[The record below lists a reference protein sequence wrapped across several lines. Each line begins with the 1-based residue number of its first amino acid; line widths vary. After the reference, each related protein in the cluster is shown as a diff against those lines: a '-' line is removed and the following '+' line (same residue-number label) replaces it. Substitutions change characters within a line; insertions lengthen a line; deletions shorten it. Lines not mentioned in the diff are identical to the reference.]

1 VSEQYVEREQRVTP
15 LELFFDLV
23 FVFGFTQVTT
33 VVSDDPTWGGLGHGL
48 LILAALWWAWAA
60 YAWLTNTVDPGEDAV
75 WGAMLV
81 AMAAMF
87 VAALTVPEAFD
98 RHGVVFGVA
107 FLIVNV
113 VWLTLYALAARG
125 DRDLLAAILRNA
137 PLALTGAALIIAAGF
152 VQGGLRPT
160 LWLAAL
166 AVGLFGP
173 LLGGLSGWRVQPAHF
188 VERHGLIVIIAIGE
202 SLIAIG
208 LGARSTEFGTG
219 VIVAAVLGLVV
230 ATSFWLAYFDFFPI
244 RGQQM
249 LADRSGAQRI
259 ALARDAYTYLHL
271 PMVAGIVL
279 FAFAMK
285 TTLAHVGDEL
295 DTIPARGLCGGP
307 ALYLLAYVA
316 LRLRVSGTLGRG
328 RLIAAVACALL
339 LPIALVVP
347 ALVALALVAAVW
359 VAFDAYEII
368 WWREARARTRAL
380 RLPDVHLLKIVRPCT
395 NPPRPV
401 AQVFCSGTVSRE

>member
-1 VSEQYVEREQRVTP
+1 VSEQHVEREQPVTP

-33 VVSDDPTWGGLGHGL
+33 VLSDDPTWSGLGHGL

-60 YAWLTNTVDPGEDAV
+60 YAWLTNTADPDEGAV

-81 AMAAMF
+81 SMGAMF
-87 VAALTVPEAFD
+87 VAALAVPEVFG

-113 VWLTLYALAARG
+113 MHLALYGLAARG
-125 DRDLLAAILRNA
+125 DRDLLAAILRYA
-137 PLALTGAALIIAAGF
+137 PLALAGAVLIVAAGF
-152 VQGGLRPT
+152 VDGALRPI

-173 LLGGLSGWRVQPAHF
+173 LFGGISGWRVQPAHF

-208 LGARSTEFGTG
+208 LGARGTGLGTG

-230 ATSFWLAYFDFFPI
+230 TTSFWLAYFDFFPM
-244 RGQQM
+244 RGRQL
-249 LADRSGAQRI
+249 LADRSGAQRT
-259 ALARDAYTYLHL
+259 ALARDVYTYLHL

-295 DTIPARGLCGGP
+295 DTIPALGLCWGP
-307 ALYLLAYVA
+307 ALYLFAYVA
-316 LRLRVSGTLGRG
+316 LRFRVARTFGGG
-328 RLIAAVACALL
+328 RLIAAVSCALL
-339 LPIALVVP
+339 MPIALVVP
-347 ALVALALVAAVW
+347 ALVALALIAAVW
-359 VAFDAYEII
+359 VALHAYEII
-368 WWREARARTRAL
+368 WWREARTQARAL
-380 RLPDVHLLKIVRPCT
+380 RVP
-395 NPPRPV
+395 
-401 AQVFCSGTVSRE
+401 AAS

>member
-1 VSEQYVEREQRVTP
+1 VSEQHAEREQRVTP

-33 VVSDDPTWGGLGHGL
+33 VLSDDPTWGGLGHGL
-48 LILAALWWAWAA
+48 LILGALWWAWAA
-60 YAWLTNTVDPGEDAV
+60 YAWLTNTVDPGEGAV
-75 WGAMLV
+75 WEAMVV

-87 VAALTVPEAFD
+87 VAALAVPEAFG

-113 VWLTLYALAARG
+113 MHLALYALAARG
-125 DRDLLAAILRNA
+125 DKDLLAAILRVA
-137 PLALTGAALIIAAGF
+137 PSALTGAALIIAAGF
-152 VQGGLRPT
+152 VHGGLRPV

-166 AVGLFGP
+166 AVGFFGP

-188 VERHGLIVIIAIGE
+188 IERHGLIVIIAIGE

-208 LGARSTEFGTG
+208 LGARGTGLGAG

-244 RGQQM
+244 RAQQM
-249 LADRSGAQRI
+249 LADRRGVQRI
-259 ALARDAYTYLHL
+259 ALARDVYTYLHL
-271 PMVAGIVL
+271 PMVVGIVL

-295 DTIPARGLCGGP
+295 DTISAFGLCGGP
-307 ALYLLAYVA
+307 ALYLFAYVA
-316 LRLRVSGTLGRG
+316 LRLRVSRTLGRG
-328 RLIAAVACALL
+328 RLVAAVACALL
-339 LPIALVVP
+339 WPIAVVVP
-347 ALVALALVAAVW
+347 ALVALTLVTAVW
-359 VAFDAYEII
+359 VAFHAYEII

-380 RLPDVHLLKIVRPCT
+380 R
-395 NPPRPV
+395 
-401 AQVFCSGTVSRE
+401 VSAS

>member
-33 VVSDDPTWGGLGHGL
+33 VLSDDPTWGGLGHGL

-87 VAALTVPEAFD
+87 VAALAVPEAFD

-125 DRDLLAAILRNA
+125 DRDLLAAILRSA
-137 PLALTGAALIIAAGF
+137 PSALAGTALIIAAGF
-152 VQGGLRPT
+152 VHGGLRPM

-173 LLGGLSGWRVQPAHF
+173 LLGGISGWRVQPAHF

-208 LGARSTEFGTG
+208 LGARSTEIGTG

-230 ATSFWLAYFDFFPI
+230 TTSFWLAYFDFFPI

-249 LADRSGAQRI
+249 LADRSGAQRT

-295 DTIPARGLCGGP
+295 DTIPALGLCGGP

-316 LRLRVSGTLGRG
+316 LRLRVSRTLGRG

-339 LPIALVVP
+339 FPIVVVVP
-347 ALVALALVAAVW
+347 ALLALALVAAVW

-380 RLPDVHLLKIVRPCT
+380 RLP
-395 NPPRPV
+395 
-401 AQVFCSGTVSRE
+401 ASVS

>member
-1 VSEQYVEREQRVTP
+1 VSEQHAEREQRVTP

-33 VVSDDPTWGGLGHGL
+33 VLSDDPTWGGLGHGL

-60 YAWLTNTVDPGEDAV
+60 YAWLTNTVDPGEGAV

-81 AMAAMF
+81 ALAAMF
-87 VAALTVPEAFD
+87 VAALAVPEAFG

-113 VWLTLYALAARG
+113 MHLTLYALGARG
-125 DRDLLAAILRNA
+125 DRDLLAAILRIA
-137 PLALTGAALIIAAGF
+137 PTALAGATLIVVAGF
-152 VQGGLRPT
+152 VHGGLRPM

-173 LLGGLSGWRVQPAHF
+173 LLGGMRGWRVQPAHF

-208 LGARSTEFGTG
+208 LGARGTGLDTG

-230 ATSFWLAYFDFFPI
+230 VTSFWLAYFDFFQI

-249 LADRSGAQRI
+249 LTDRTGAQRT
-259 ALARDAYTYLHL
+259 ALARDVYTYLHL

-295 DTIPARGLCGGP
+295 DTIPALGLCGGP
-307 ALYLLAYVA
+307 ALYLFAYVA
-316 LRLRVSGTLGRG
+316 LRLRVSRTFGRG
-328 RLIAAVACALL
+328 RLLAAVACALL

-347 ALVALALVAAVW
+347 ALVALTLVAAVW
-359 VAFDAYEII
+359 VAFHAYEFI

-380 RLPDVHLLKIVRPCT
+380 RLP
-395 NPPRPV
+395 
-401 AQVFCSGTVSRE
+401 ASAS

>member
-1 VSEQYVEREQRVTP
+1 VSEQHAEREQRVTP

-33 VVSDDPTWGGLGHGL
+33 VLSDDPTWGGLGHGL

-60 YAWLTNTVDPGEDAV
+60 YAWLTNTVDPDVGAV

-87 VAALTVPEAFD
+87 VAALAVPDAFG

-113 VWLTLYALAARG
+113 MHLTLYALGARR
-125 DRDLLAAILRNA
+125 DRELLAAILRIA
-137 PLALTGAALIIAAGF
+137 PLALTGAALILAAGF
-152 VQGGLRPT
+152 VHGALRPT

-208 LGARSTEFGTG
+208 LGARHTG
-219 VIVAAVLGLVV
+219 LGAGAIVAAVLGLAVV
-230 ATSFWLAYFDFFPI
+230 TSFWLAYFDFFPI

-249 LADRSGAQRI
+249 LSDRSGAERT
-259 ALARDAYTYLHL
+259 ALARDVYTYLHL

-295 DTIPARGLCGGP
+295 DTIPALGLCGGP
-307 ALYLLAYVA
+307 ALYLFAYVA
-316 LRLRVSGTLGRG
+316 LRLRVARTLGGG
-328 RLIAAVACALL
+328 RLAAAVACALL
-339 LPIALVVP
+339 LPVAVVVP
-347 ALVALALVAAVW
+347 ALVALALVALVW
-359 VAFDAYEII
+359 VALHAYEII

-380 RLPDVHLLKIVRPCT
+380 RAP
-395 NPPRPV
+395 
-401 AQVFCSGTVSRE
+401 ASAS